1 MREKTRALT
10 VLAAL
15 VAGAVLAIAPPA
27 ASGTITT
34 TTLVSSANPAT
45 AGQAVTLTAAVS
57 GIDPTRQVIFEDSG
71 VVLGTVDVAA
81 GVATLVTSSLTVGS
95 HALTATYIGDEND
108 DPSTGAMTQTVVAA
122 PAPVPVPVATV
133 KPPKVKLAVSA
144 KKASVGD
151 KVRLRWHSKHADV
164 VMASG
169 AWTGAQKSKGSLT
182 VRIAERGKHVF
193 KLTVQNA
200 AGSKTAMVKVLAAR
214 KAKTLDLVVTEELT
228 MVGTDVDVAADGLA
242 SGEEYVVRLDGKPIM
257 TGKANKKGDV
267 ARTFELAKVTPEGA
281 LPLTITG
288 SNPSRVGTAVLTVI
302 KPKQLDVE
310 VDKPEVGKNAEI
322 ILTVT
327 GLIADEPLMVM
338 YLGKK
343 LTAATAD
350 AAGEF
355 TYTFNVGKEP
365 GERTV
370 KVIGADPSRTGEAK
384 FIVTR
389 PGDGEERSSMRL
401 LGDRRA
407 TQGDG
412 PP

>member
-27 ASGTITT
+27 SAGTVTT
-34 TTLVSSANPAT
+34 TTLVSSVNPAT
-45 AGQAVTLTAAVS
+45 AGQAVTLTAAVA
-57 GIDPTRQVIFEDSG
+57 GIDPTRQVIFADSG
-71 VVLGTVDVAA
+71 VALGSADVTA

-108 DPSTGAMTQTVVAA
+108 DPSTGSLTQTVVAA
-122 PAPVPVPVATV
+122 PVVTAPVVTV
-133 KPPKVKLAVSA
+133 KPPKVKLAASA

-169 AWTGAQKSKGSLT
+169 DWTGAQKSKGSVT
-182 VRIAERGKHVF
+182 VRIAERGKHIF

-200 AGSKTAMVKVLAAR
+200 AGSKTAIVKVLAAR

-228 MVGTDVDVAADGLA
+228 MVGTDVDVTADGLA
-242 SGEEYVVRLDGKPIM
+242 SGEAYVVRLDGKPIM

-267 ARTFELAKVTPEGA
+267 ARTFELAKATAEGE

-288 SNPSRVGTAVLTVI
+288 SNPDRVGAAVLTVI
-302 KPKQLDVE
+302 KPKELDVE
-310 VDKPEVGKNAEI
+310 VDKPEVEKNTEI
-322 ILTVT
+322 TVTVT
-327 GLIADEPLMVM
+327 GLIADEPLTVM

-355 TYTFNVGKEP
+355 TYTFNVGKEV

-370 KVIGADPSRTGEAK
+370 KVIGADPTRTGEVT
-384 FIVTR
+384 FDVTR
-389 PGDGEERSSMRL
+389 YADNGGGEEL
-401 LGDRRA
+401 
-407 TQGDG
+407 
-412 PP
+412 